1 MKLADLSKYRVSEA
15 LMITYRLIWDDFY
28 SWYLE
33 IIKPNYG
40 NPIDK
45 TTYNKTIEHLEK
57 LLKLLHPFT
66 PFLSEEMNLI
76 GNKKNDI
83 IISDLLISNDI
94 DENII
99 DDFKIVSE
107 VVSSIRNFRK
117 ESQVPK
123 KI

>member
-1 MKLADLSKYRVSEA
+1 MKLTNLSQNIEFPA
-15 LMITYRLIWDDFY
+15 LMITYRLIWDDFC

-45 TTYNKTIEHLEK
+45 ITYNKTIEHLEK

-66 PFLSEEMNLI
+66 PFLSEEIWYLI

-83 IISDLLISNDI
+83 IISDY
-94 DENII
+94 
-99 DDFKIVSE
+99 
-107 VVSSIRNFRK
+107 
-117 ESQVPK
+117 
-123 KI
+123 